1 MNNTKFKTLLKESL
15 KDSLS
20 VVQASCQEMPGLTIC
35 DLLGPDKTQKLIDA
49 GEIIRNIE
57 AGQKFTPQD
66 AEYIINLIS
75 VAKRELGPDD
85 VDVINFE
92 TAVKRLMNLSEGN
105 RNAMECLKENFSKFK
120 LSQMLE
126 SVSLEFLMLILFVLF
141 LAVSACVWYDQ
152 E

>member
-20 VVQASCQEMPGLTIC
+20 VVQASCQEVPGLTIC

-66 AEYIINLIS
+66 AEYMIKLIS

-105 RNAMECLKENFSKFK
+105 RNGMECLKENFSKFK
-120 LSQMLE
+120 LS
-126 SVSLEFLMLILFVLF
+126 
-141 LAVSACVWYDQ
+141 
-152 E
+152 